1 MTDLPSLGPLQGD
14 DKITLLCYTRFRF
27 VFKFFATSDAKR
39 GRIQSG
45 RPYLSSLTLLLQ
57 KFLGNLQRYSMVKH
71 HLIKP
76 IQAMTIIFAT
86 LTNIGDKLCMRVE
99 LYGKKEK
106 TLGEYLSGEKSDT
119 IFPKSGPHMFFG
131 DKARETV

>member
-1 MTDLPSLGPLQGD
+1 MTDLPSLGPPFKVMIKYHSCVILD
-14 DKITLLCYTRFRF
+14 FDLSSSF
-27 VFKFFATSDAKR
+27 VQLVTPESE
-39 GRIQSG
+39 RIQSG

-76 IQAMTIIFAT
+76 IQAMAIIFAT

-119 IFPKSGPHMFFG
+119 IFPKSGPRMFS
-131 DKARETV
+131 

>member
-1 MTDLPSLGPLQGD
+1 
-14 DKITLLCYTRFRF
+14 
-27 VFKFFATSDAKR
+27 
-39 GRIQSG
+39 
-45 RPYLSSLTLLLQ
+45 
-57 KFLGNLQRYSMVKH
+57 MVKH

-99 LYGKKEK
+99 LYGKKGK

-119 IFPKSGPHMFFG
+119 IFPKSGPRMFS
-131 DKARETV
+131 